1 MKRFA
6 VFTIIISLL
15 LVFSACAKKG
25 EQPKG
30 PYLVKVGN
38 ATITQADLD
47 REIKNLPEFAQALF
61 QGPGGKEKF
70 LDELIKKELLYQEAL
85 KRGLDKDPEFLK
97 KIEDFKKITLISQ
110 LLEKEIETK
119 AKVTE
124 KDAKD
129 YYEKHKAELASVSQ
143 IKASHILVKTEA
155 EANKI
160 LESLKKGEDFAA
172 LAKKSSIDA
181 GTAKNGGDLGYFS
194 AGQMAPEIE
203 QAALRLKPGEV
214 GGPVKTKFGFD
225 IIKVVDKKM
234 GKPLEF
240 EKIKNA
246 IMQRISSE
254 KQKEVFDSYV
264 ENLKKSFKV
273 DVNKD
278 AISKLDAAAGQ
289 KEEMKNKEEQKKAPT
304 QESKSKKD

>member
-1 MKRFA
+1 MKRLA
-6 VFTIIISLL
+6 VFTIIISLFW
-15 LVFSACAKKG
+15 VFSACAKKG
-25 EQPKG
+25 EQQTG
-30 PYLVKVGN
+30 PYLAKVGN

-47 REIKNLPEFAQALF
+47 REMKNLPEFAQKF
-61 QGPGGKEKF
+61 FEGPGGKEKF

-85 KRGLDKDPEFLK
+85 KKGLDKDPEFLK
-97 KIEDFKKITLISQ
+97 KVEDFKKITLISQ

-143 IKASHILVKTEA
+143 IRASHILVKTEA

-160 LESLKKGEDFAA
+160 LERLKKGEDFAA
-172 LAKKSSIDA
+172 LAKKYSIDT

-203 QAALRLKPGEV
+203 QAAIKLKPGEV
-214 GGPVKTKFGFD
+214 GGPVKTKFGYD

-264 ENLKKSFKV
+264 EKLKKSFKV
-273 DVNKD
+273 EVNKD
-278 AISKLDAAAGQ
+278 AVAKLDSGTGQ
-289 KEEMKNKEEQKKAPT
+289 QEEMKNKEEQKAAPAQGT
-304 QESKSKKD
+304 KSKKD

>member
-6 VFTIIISLL
+6 VFTIIIPLL
-15 LVFSACAKKG
+15 FVFFACAKKG
-25 EQPKG
+25 EQQTG
-30 PYLVKVGN
+30 PYLAKVGN
-38 ATITQADLD
+38 AAITQADLD
-47 REIKNLPEFAQALF
+47 REIKNLPEFAQKF
-61 QGPGGKEKF
+61 FEGPGGKEKF
-70 LDELIKKELLYQEAL
+70 LDELIKKELIYQEAL
-85 KRGLDKDPEFLK
+85 KKGVDKNPEFLK
-97 KIEDFKKITLISQ
+97 KVEDFKKITLISQ

-129 YYEKHKAELASVSQ
+129 YYDKHKAELASVSQ
-143 IKASHILVKTEA
+143 IRASHILAKTEA
-155 EANKI
+155 EANNI
-160 LESLKKGEDFAA
+160 LARLKKGEDFAA
-172 LAKKSSIDA
+172 LAKKSSIDT

-194 AGQMAPEIE
+194 AGQMSPEIE
-203 QAALRLKPGEV
+203 QAAIKLKPGEV
-214 GGPVKTKFGFD
+214 GGPIKTKFGYD

-264 ENLKKSFKV
+264 ENLKKSYKI

-278 AISKLDAAAGQ
+278 AVAKLDSGSGQ
-289 KEEMKNKEEQKKAPT
+289 KEEMKNKEEQKEAPA
-304 QESKSKKD
+304 QETKRKKD